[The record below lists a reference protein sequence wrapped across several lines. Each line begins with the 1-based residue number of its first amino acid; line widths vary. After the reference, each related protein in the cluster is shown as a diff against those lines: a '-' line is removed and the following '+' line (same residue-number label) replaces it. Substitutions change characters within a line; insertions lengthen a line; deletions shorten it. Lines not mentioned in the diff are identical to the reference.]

1 MTVAVFNPTL
11 FHARYPQFANVSD
24 GKLGAYFLEAGL
36 YLNNTDC
43 SRVQD
48 VNKRLVLLNILVAH
62 ISQLNGDLSADGQ
75 ALPVGRVSQ
84 ATEGSVSATLDYG
97 QPGNASQAWYDQTP
111 FGAAFWAATA
121 YLRSAVYRP
130 RPTRWR

>member
-1 MTVAVFNPTL
+1 MPVAIFNPTL
-11 FHARYPQFANVSD
+11 FKARYPQFADVSD
-24 GKLGAYFLEAGL
+24 GTLGAYFLEAGL

-43 SRVQD
+43 SRVK
-48 VNKRLVLLNILVAH
+48 NLTKRLVLLNMLVAH
-62 ISQLNGDLSADGQ
+62 IAILNGALSADGQ

-84 ATEGSVSATLDYG
+84 AAEGSVSATLEYKA
-97 QPGNASQAWYDQTP
+97 PATATEAWFDQTP

-121 YLRSAVYRP
+121 YLRSMVYSP